1 MISSFITQLV
11 SSAISLIP
19 PYGVLLSYLV
29 LLLLVWLGSTAIQR
43 AFLSPLCQIPG
54 PFLNSLTNIPLSRS
68 SANGTYHKY
77 VHRLHER
84 YGEVVRVGHNQVSVS
99 NLAEL
104 KRILSTHDFPKGSL
118 YENMVLP
125 KTTIVSADPELNKTR
140 RRQLGNQYSLPC
152 VRSYEDKVLEH
163 GVLSLISL
171 WNSRIESPP
180 VSDQEPAK
188 EAKVNFYF
196 DFHCMSF
203 DIISVL
209 GFGRSFNTLHTG
221 DTSMI
226 EGVRKVN
233 TIEVI
238 QASLPLGHYTN
249 AVYRDLNRARTSIR
263 GTSREA
269 VLARMRDAESSAHKD
284 ILQRLVSARDP
295 FTGEG
300 IDIEALTDEVLLLLI
315 TGTDT
320 TSNTLS
326 WTVLYLLHHP
336 DVYGRLKLEIRSA
349 FTGRDA
355 LIRYD
360 QARARLPYL
369 AAVVYESM
377 RLHTIVSGYLPRRV
391 PDAGAY
397 IMDGK
402 YFLPRGAE
410 VCISLYACHRNG
422 AIWPDPSRF
431 DPDRFMG
438 PDAEDRMRDVLSFSS
453 GVRICVGRTL
463 ALVEVFTT
471 LANLVNRYD
480 FALADELDG
489 CYASVDD
496 IPGVAFFNY
505 APLAPN
511 RDCWMTVTPAE

>member
-1 MISSFITQLV
+1 MITSYINHLV
-11 SSAISLIP
+11 SSTISFIP
-19 PYGVLLSYLV
+19 SYGVLLYN
-29 LLLLVWLGSTAIQR
+29 LLLLFLAWIGITVIQR

-54 PFLNSLTNIPLSRS
+54 PFLNSITNIPLNRN
-68 SANGTYHKY
+68 SANGSYHKY
-77 VHRLHER
+77 VQSLHEK
-84 YGEVVRVGHNQVSVS
+84 YGEVVRVGHNQVSIS

-125 KTTIVSADPELNKTR
+125 KTTIVSVDPELNKAR

-152 VRSYEDKVLEH
+152 VRSYEDKVLDH

-171 WNSRIESPP
+171 WNSRIKSSS
-180 VSDQEPAK
+180 VSGQKPKTTRA
-188 EAKVNFYF
+188 NFYF

-238 QASLPLGHYTN
+238 QSSLPFGHYTN
-249 AVYRDLNRARTSIR
+249 AIYRDLNRARNNIRRISKETVLTRMGDKNNTSH
-263 GTSREA
+263 A
-269 VLARMRDAESSAHKD
+269 D
-284 ILQRLVSARDP
+284 ILQRLVNARDP

-300 IDIEALTDEVLLLLI
+300 IDIESLADEVLLLLI

-326 WTVLYLLHHP
+326 WTVLYLLYHP
-336 DVYGRLKLEIRSA
+336 DVYERLKMEVRSA
-349 FTGRDA
+349 FTNRDA
-355 LIRYD
+355 TIRYD

-369 AAVVYESM
+369 AAVIYESM

-402 YFLPRGAE
+402 YFMPRGSE
-410 VCISLYACHRNG
+410 VCISLYACHRNETT
-422 AIWPDPSRF
+422 WPDPNKF

-438 PDAEDRMRDVLSFSS
+438 PDAEKRMRDVLSFSS

-463 ALVEVFTT
+463 ALVELFTT

-480 FALADELDG
+480 FALTDQLKG
-489 CYASVDD
+489 CYKSVED